1 MGSRDYVGEF
11 ELVVL
16 LALSRLGRGAY
27 GASIHAEILDRTGRD
42 VSIPSV
48 YVTLKRME
56 RKGLVT
62 SAMGESEA
70 DVDRPTRNYRLTAD
84 GVEAIE
90 RSRLLFERL
99 WDGLPAA
106 EPGASGS

>member
-16 LALSRLGRGAY
+16 LALMRLGPGAY
-27 GASIHAEILDRTGRD
+27 GGSIHGEILDRTGRD

-56 RKGLVT
+56 RKGLVA
-62 SAMGESEA
+62 SSMGSSEA
-70 DVDRPTRNYRLTAD
+70 DVDRPTRNYRLTPD
-84 GVEAIE
+84 GEEAVR

-99 WDGLPAA
+99 WDGLDLPLAGDST
-106 EPGASGS
+106 P